1 MDAIK
6 DAVTSWQRCHAE
18 HRPCL
23 WRIRCMLPCAKA
35 VCTGCG
41 LHLQNAEGLL
51 DQALRVFGLV
61 GALLVAVVE
70 IELETIIS
78 LVRFTEYWSGRAIV
92 QVCAAGQR
100 LQAETFRCQKGPVN
114 NMS

>member
-1 MDAIK
+1 
-6 DAVTSWQRCHAE
+6 
-18 HRPCL
+18 
-23 WRIRCMLPCAKA
+23 
-35 VCTGCG
+35 VCTQ
-41 LHLQNAEGLL
+41 HDFWLQNAEGLL

-92 QVCAAGQR
+92 QVLAAGQQLR
-100 LQAETFRCQKGPVN
+100 Q
-114 NMS
+114 